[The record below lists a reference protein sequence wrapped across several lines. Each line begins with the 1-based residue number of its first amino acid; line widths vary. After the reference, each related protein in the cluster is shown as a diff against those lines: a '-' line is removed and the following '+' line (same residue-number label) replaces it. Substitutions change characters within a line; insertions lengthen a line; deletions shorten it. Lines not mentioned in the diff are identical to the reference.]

1 MVFNPETQH
10 IINFVNDSISNFPLE
25 YQLPIIRELYQIA
38 IDPYTFRKELQ
49 WYFETSITGPNLL
62 YGVRKHKGKK
72 EEFLKEVNWKQLT
85 RYYINLFKN
94 DADIHFSEVLS
105 SYHQKRYLKDDT
117 MLDSGRY
124 VFEKPKYAK
133 SECTLIT
140 LKAPEKIGAQRG

>member
-62 YGVRKHKGKK
+62 YGVRKQKGTITVP
-72 EEFLKEVNWKQLT
+72 FVPYGDRMRTTISTYSTN
-85 RYYINLFKN
+85 NG
-94 DADIHFSEVLS
+94 
-105 SYHQKRYLKDDT
+105 YL
-117 MLDSGRY
+117 G
-124 VFEKPKYAK
+124 
-133 SECTLIT
+133 LI
-140 LKAPEKIGAQRG
+140 